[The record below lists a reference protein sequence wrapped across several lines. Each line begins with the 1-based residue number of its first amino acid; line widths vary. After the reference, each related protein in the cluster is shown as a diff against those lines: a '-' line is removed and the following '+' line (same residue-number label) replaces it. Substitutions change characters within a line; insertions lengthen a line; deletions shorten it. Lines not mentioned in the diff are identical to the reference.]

1 MKRSADVLLKDEDDQ
16 KYAAVSQGSAQPELS
31 GLTGSQT
38 EEGAE
43 DALADEDDME
53 EEVVGRIHTSNIYA
67 GKCCDAVADEDGMQE
82 EVVGKVCKQLY
93 MLPCAD
99 GLMGCC

>member
-16 KYAAVSQGSAQPELS
+16 KYASGPRGYAQPELL

-53 EEVVGRIHTSNIYA
+53 EEVVGMYVAQHMQIHTLLHML
-67 GKCCDAVADEDGMQE
+67 MQFT
-82 EVVGKVCKQLY
+82 
-93 MLPCAD
+93 
-99 GLMGCC
+99 